1 MVTTR
6 DCTENL
12 NTLVECEK
20 DCNGG
25 MNCSN
30 KRIPTVIW
38 KKVETK
44 VTQGS
49 GNGLFAMEDLKKGDF
64 VIEYVGKII

>member
-1 MVTTR
+1 MVTKT
-6 DCTENL
+6 DSTGNL
-12 NTLVECEK
+12 NALVECEK

-30 KRIPTVIW
+30 KRIQTGMR

-49 GNGLFAMEDLKKGDF
+49 ENGLFAMEDLKQ
-64 VIEYVGKII
+64 VILSLSMWDK